1 MKSLFDQI
9 CDIVLGT
16 EAGFT
21 EDTRDPGN
29 WTGGKVMAGELRGT
43 KYGISAGAYPD
54 IDIAN
59 LTIDKARDLYRSDYW
74 EKIAGDSLPPAV
86 ALAAFDGAVNSGVE
100 RSARWLQAA
109 VGAFEDGDLGP
120 QTLASIKAT
129 VAKNGADALC
139 AELMAQR
146 IHFDAALS
154 NWKIE
159 GLGWAR
165 RVCSLPMQAAT
176 LHP

>member
-1 MKSLFDQI
+1 MIFDQI
-9 CDIVLGT
+9 CNIVLGT

-21 EDTRDPGN
+21 DSPNDPGN
-29 WTGGKVMAGELRGT
+29 WTGGKVLSGELRGT

-54 IDIAN
+54 VDIPN
-59 LTIDKARDLYRSDYW
+59 LTIDAARAIYRQDYW
-74 EKIAGDSLPPAV
+74 DKVAGDNLPPAV
-86 ALAAFDGAVNSGVE
+86 ALVAFDGAVNSGVG

-109 VGAFEDGDLGP
+109 VGAYEDGDIGP

-146 IHFDAALS
+146 LVYDAALG
-154 NWKIE
+154 NWKIDA
-159 GLGWAR
+159 LGWAR
-165 RVCSLPMQAAT
+165 RVCRLPMQAAT
-176 LHP
+176 LQP